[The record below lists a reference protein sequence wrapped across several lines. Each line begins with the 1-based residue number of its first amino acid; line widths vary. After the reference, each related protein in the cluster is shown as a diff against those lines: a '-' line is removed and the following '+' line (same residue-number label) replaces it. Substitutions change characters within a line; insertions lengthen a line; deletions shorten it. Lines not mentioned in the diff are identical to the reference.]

1 MRQQLK
7 KTFRLPVRVL
17 ARYLGM
23 ADFVRSAASA
33 VVVED
38 PRNAATFFPYRGA
51 QSYAMLRGDS
61 SGPQGPRLPVP
72 PQDLWSGYATTPD
85 GYLASGKEDLEKL
98 LAVARS
104 SGFDLHDGA
113 RVLDFGCASGRMI
126 RWLEGHTE
134 RGEVWGV
141 DISGAHVTWCQ
152 QNLSPPFRF
161 ATTTT
166 FPHLPFEDNY
176 FDLIYA
182 ASVFTHI
189 SDLAE
194 VWLMELR
201 RIVRPGG
208 RLVLTVH
215 DKHTYKLVF
224 DPEWARAHPDANS
237 PGYVEDGFRALL
249 SAPENREIL
258 EQDFLVATIGRG
270 ASSQVWHDVEYL
282 SQHWGRYLK
291 VLSITPEAHGYQTAV
306 LLEK

>member
-1 MRQQLK
+1 MRKHLK
-7 KTFRLPVRVL
+7 DILLKGIFRLPVRIL
-17 ARYLGM
+17 ARDLGM
-23 ADFVRSAASA
+23 LGI
-33 VVVED
+33 
-38 PRNAATFFPYRGA
+38 AATFLPYRGA
-51 QSYAMLRGDS
+51 QSYVLPRGDR
-61 SGPQGPRLPVP
+61 GEHRGPRLPVP
-72 PQDLWSGYATTPD
+72 PQDLWLGYGATSE

-98 LAVARS
+98 LVVARS
-104 SGFDLHDGA
+104 SGFDLNDRA

-126 RWLEGHTE
+126 RWLVDHTE

-141 DISGAHVTWCQ
+141 DISGAHITWCQ

-194 VWLMELR
+194 AWLMELR
-201 RIVRPGG
+201 RIARPGG

-215 DKHTYKLVF
+215 DKHTLKLVF
-224 DPEWARAHPDANS
+224 DPEWAGAHPDANS
-237 PGYVEDGFRALL
+237 PGYVDDYTRAML
-249 SAPENREIL
+249 SSPESREIL
-258 EQDFLVATIGRG
+258 EQDFAVATIARGRG
-270 ASSQVWHDVEYL
+270 SQVFHDAAYL
-282 SQHWGRYLK
+282 CQHWGSYLK
-291 VLSITPEAHGYQTAV
+291 VHSITPEAHGYQTAV